1 MSRTEQLIDELN
13 KRILV
18 LDGAMGTMIQTCD
31 LGESDFRGRIFL
43 DHPHDLKG
51 NYDILSLTRPDIIKS
66 IHQAYLKSGADI
78 ITTNTFSANAISQSD
93 YQIDKQIYDMNLVSA
108 QIARKVADKFT
119 AQRPDKPRF
128 VAGSLGPTNR
138 ACSISPDVN
147 NPGYRNIAF
156 DHIRDA
162 YAEQARGLI
171 DGGIDILLIET
182 VFDTLNAK
190 AAIFGI
196 SDLFDQYGYKLPVWV
211 SGTFSDAS
219 GRTLTGQTPEAFWIS
234 IRHADPLCV
243 GVNCALG
250 AEALRPQLEEI
261 ANLADTF
268 VSIHPNAGL
277 PNEFGDYDESPE
289 HMAEVLGD
297 FGASGFINIVGG
309 CCGTTAAHIEA
320 IAKAV
325 DGLPPRKPRTL
336 EKHCRLSGLE
346 PLVIRPDSLF
356 VNIGERANV
365 MGSARFAG
373 LIKDEKYEEALS
385 IASQQVRSGAQV
397 IDINMDEAMIDSVK
411 AMVTFLN
418 LIAAEPEISRIPIM
432 LDSSR
437 WDVIE
442 AGLKCLQG
450 KGIVNSISLKDGVDE
465 FKKRAALVREYGAA
479 AIVMAFDERGQAATY
494 EHKIEICTRSYNILV
509 NEIDFPPEDIILD
522 PNIFSIATGM
532 KEHDNYAVDY
542 IKACKTIKETLP
554 RALVSGGVSN
564 LSFSFRGNNIIR
576 EAMHSVFLYHAIKA
590 GMDMG
595 IVNPGQLTVYD
606 EIPADLLEAVEDVVL
621 NRRKHAADHLADIA
635 GRLKGKTT
643 RKKEDV
649 AWREQ
654 TVEHRLA
661 YAMINGLT
669 DYIQADIEQ
678 ARSQYGSALKVI
690 EGPLM
695 SGMNK
700 VGDMFGSGKM
710 FLPQVVKSARVM
722 KKAVSFLEPYLDI
735 EKENGQAKINGKIIL
750 ATVKGDV
757 HDIGKNIVGVVLGC
771 NNYEIIDLGV
781 MVSADRILETAR
793 REKADIIG
801 LSGLI
806 TPSLNEME
814 HIAGEMERQG
824 FNIPL
829 LIGGATTSKVH
840 TAVKIDSVYHGPVV
854 HVEDASRSAMIVNN
868 LISKERKTGFAS
880 DIKKQYEQMR
890 QKREQHDSSTEITSL
905 NEARKLKLNIDWREF
920 QTYRPDYL
928 GTIVIDD
935 YLLSELL
942 PYINWIQFLR
952 VWELRKNL
960 AINHNENL
968 RNKQAD
974 ELLLDAQNLLSRIVD
989 DELLQARAI
998 IGLFPANAIGDD
1010 IEIYADEG
1018 RNRVKT
1024 IARNLRQQDIK
1035 SANSAY
1041 KCLSDFIASKE
1052 SGIEDY
1058 LGAFAVSAG
1067 FGVDKM
1073 AREFEAS
1080 HDDYQSILV
1089 KALADRLAEA
1099 MAERIHQLV
1108 RIKYWGYAAA
1118 ENVAGENLFNGK
1130 YRGIRPAP
1138 GYPTCPDHTEKANLF
1153 SLLDV
1158 ENSIGIRLTEN
1169 FAMTPLASVCGWY
1182 FAHPQARYFH
1192 VGRIGRDQVSDYA
1205 ERKNMAINEVER
1217 WLKPN
1222 LAY

>member
-1 MSRTEQLIDELN
+1 MNRTELLKQELN

-18 LDGAMGTMIQTCD
+18 LDGAMGTMIQAYD
-31 LGESDFRGRIFL
+31 LGESDFRGQDFL
-43 DHPHDLKG
+43 NHPHDLKG
-51 NYDILSLTRPDIIKS
+51 NYDILSLTRPDVIES
-66 IHQAYLKSGADI
+66 IHRAYLTAGADI
-78 ITTNTFSANAISQSD
+78 ITTNTFSANAISQAD
-93 YQIDKQIYDMNLVSA
+93 YLIDKQIYDLNLVSA
-108 QIARKVADKFT
+108 QIARKVTDTCT
-119 AQRPDKPRF
+119 AEQPDKPRF
-128 VAGSLGPTNR
+128 VVGTLGPTNR
-138 ACSISPDVN
+138 TCSISPDVN
-147 NPGYRNIAF
+147 DPGYRNITF
-156 DHIRDA
+156 DQMRDA
-162 YAEQARGLI
+162 YAEQARGLL
-171 DGGIDILLIET
+171 DGGVDILLIET

-190 AAIFGI
+190 AAIFAI
-196 SDLFDQYGYKLPVWV
+196 SDLFDQYGYKLPAWV

-234 IRHADPLCV
+234 IRHVSPLCV
-243 GVNCALG
+243 GLNCALG

-261 ANLADTF
+261 AGLADTF

-277 PNEFGDYDESPE
+277 PNEFGGYDESPE
-289 HMAEVLGD
+289 HMAGVLSD
-297 FGASGFINIVGG
+297 FAEKGLVNIVGG
-309 CCGTTAAHIEA
+309 CCGTTATHIEA

-325 DGLPPRKPRTL
+325 DGLLPRQPQTPA
-336 EKHCRLSGLE
+336 KHSRLSGLE

-356 VNIGERANV
+356 VNIGERTNV
-365 MGSARFAG
+365 MGSAKFAG
-373 LIKDEKYEEALS
+373 LIKNEKYEEALS
-385 IASQQVRSGAQV
+385 IARQQVSSGAQV

-418 LIAAEPEISRIPIM
+418 LVAAEPEISRIPIM

-465 FKKRAALVREYGAA
+465 FKRRASLIRKYGAA
-479 AIVMAFDERGQAATY
+479 AIVMAFDEQGQAATY
-494 EHKIEICTRSYNILV
+494 ERKIGICTRSYNILV
-509 NEIDFPPEDIILD
+509 DEVGFPPEDIILD
-522 PNIFSIATGM
+522 PNIFAVATGM
-532 KEHDNYAVDY
+532 KEHNNYAVDY
-542 IKACKTIKETLP
+542 IRACRTIKETLP
-554 RALVSGGVSN
+554 YALVSGGISN

-576 EAMHSVFLYHAIKA
+576 EAMHSVFLYHAILA

-606 EIPADLLEAVEDVVL
+606 EIPADLLEAVEDVIL
-621 NRRKHAADHLADIA
+621 NRRENAADRLADIA
-635 GRLKGKTT
+635 GKIKGKSV
-643 RKKEDV
+643 KKKDDIS
-649 AWREQ
+649 WREKTIEQ
-654 TVEHRLA
+654 RLA
-661 YAMINGLT
+661 YAMINGVT

-678 ARSQYGSALKVI
+678 ARLQYGSALKVI

-722 KKAVSFLEPYLDI
+722 KKAVSFLEPYLDS
-735 EKENGQAKINGKIIL
+735 EQENGKAKTNGKIIL

-757 HDIGKNIVGVVLGC
+757 HDIGKNIAGVVLGC

-793 REKADIIG
+793 RENADIIG

-806 TPSLNEME
+806 TPSLIEME
-814 HIAGEMERQG
+814 HVAGEMERQG

-840 TAVKIDSVYHGPVV
+840 TAVKIDSIYQGPVV

-868 LISKERKTGFAS
+868 LTNKERKSEFVT
-880 DIKKQYEQMR
+880 DIKKQYEQIR
-890 QKREQHDSSTEITSL
+890 QKHKRRDPAGKIIPL
-905 NEARKLKLNIDWREF
+905 LEARKRKFKIDWR
-920 QTYRPDYL
+920 TYQANRPDYL
-928 GTIVIDD
+928 GTTVIDD

-960 AINHNENL
+960 ALDHNAGL
-968 RNKQAD
+968 RDKQAD
-974 ELLLDAQNLLSRIVD
+974 ELLLEAQNLLSRIVD
-989 DELLQARAI
+989 DKLLRARAV
-998 IGLFPANAIGDD
+998 IGLFPANSIGDD

-1018 RNRVKT
+1018 RNHVKT
-1024 IARNLRQQDIK
+1024 VACNLRQQDIK
-1035 SANSAY
+1035 SANSDY
-1041 KCLSDFIASKE
+1041 KCLSDFIAPKE
-1052 SGIEDY
+1052 SGIDDY

-1067 FGVDKM
+1067 FGIDNM
-1073 AREFEAS
+1073 TREFEADY
-1080 HDDYQSILV
+1080 DDYQNILA

-1099 MAERIHQLV
+1099 LAERIHQLV
-1108 RIKYWGYAAA
+1108 RVKYWGYAAA
-1118 ENVAGENLFNGK
+1118 ENIEGENLFSGK
-1130 YRGIRPAP
+1130 FSGIRPAP

-1169 FAMTPLASVCGWY
+1169 YAMTPLASVCGWY

-1192 VGRIGRDQVSDYA
+1192 VGKIGRDQAVDYA
-1205 ERKNMAINEVER
+1205 KRKKMTVDEVER

-1222 LAY
+1222 LSY